1 MQPAEFMKRAIELS
15 RETMDSGAG
24 GYCASLVV
32 KDGEVVAEGW
42 NMVLQ
47 SNDPTAHCEIIAIR
61 AAGQRL
67 GTWDLSGCELYST
80 WEPCP
85 MCVAAIWWAR
95 ISRVYYANLLSDAA
109 DLGMDVDGL
118 LDEVR
123 LPVSRR
129 ARPYERLLGDEALA
143 VVQEWWGRTSPP
155 PL

>member
-1 MQPAEFMKRAIELS
+1 MDIEGFMRRAIELS
-15 RETMDSGAG
+15 REKMESGAG

-32 KDGEVVAEGW
+32 KEGEVVGEGW
-42 NMVLQ
+42 NTVLQ
-47 SNDPTAHCEIIAIR
+47 SNDPTAHCEINAIR

-85 MCVAAIWWAR
+85 MCVAAISWAR

-109 DLGMDVDGL
+109 DLGMDVDGVL
-118 LDEVR
+118 AEVR
-123 LPVSRR
+123 LPVSQRS
-129 ARPYERLLGDEALA
+129 RPYERLLGDEALA
-143 VVQEWWGRTSPP
+143 VVKDWWRRAGPP